1 MGLLDQEPEI
11 QFNPPEEN
19 VSEQEKKSVA
29 SEAVAIS
36 SEDLDSPEE
45 SYWDIVNSIS
55 SKMDVDTVKQQAVYE
70 DNEKD
75 KEVLDK
81 LITDTSLN
89 GVLSPEESASTV
101 VQYQAQKKDVGN
113 IDEASF
119 DRAVARRFTLD
130 DVKAE
135 EQAFSNYA
143 SRSIVDMSEKA
154 GLGDKFR
161 AYGGFM
167 LPDRTMDLTQF
178 LGGSDFMVISNFRTF
193 TNKFFKLSPK
203 EKVQMWPEIVE
214 KAKDSFDNDIDAA
227 VFLSTLL
234 TANPVGEAK
243 IDLAFDLFDVA
254 TFGIGSLLFRASKK
268 SGNLVMKANDLG
280 DPHSAA
286 AIFNKTI
293 DDPTGEMAQAF
304 NMSDA
309 ERAATVSPFEMQKF
323 LPGSVDGISSE
334 LSELIQT
341 GVTGVRDEVA
351 KVKGI
356 LNNWKDGKLLR
367 SEFLSDEAMEQA
379 VKDTAAR
386 GLQRQTELGEAAFGT
401 YGVKYDN
408 IRVGETSS
416 EGVEILYDVAGDTMI
431 RKEFFTIDNETGMFH
446 NVKGNPIASNLHSPL
461 QRFGENSFVVETATR
476 LQDQGSIVSNSL
488 ARAHALALKP
498 IKWSKKSLALVDDV
512 MRTGDDWSIEDGRV
526 FTPRELLEGT
536 ADGRTIPKLNDKE
549 ITAYF
554 SLRAVLDEAHDFVNF
569 MEYRKNTIAGLKTVN
584 VRSSFRDGTASK
596 EFNAKPMFTIDE
608 ALKIF
613 TKTTSNK
620 VQDHRVLTSKFD
632 SPKIYDPELNGGKGG
647 TRRINEEQLTEA
659 YEQSYRLSKLDDW
672 TELGEDGV
680 EYVLT
685 RNIDISDLPYN
696 QIRKR
701 EGYLPKFYEDAN
713 YFVYK
718 INKDGVK
725 LTDRIFD
732 NKTDANLYRS
742 SKQGTK
748 DGWNYVT
755 KADRE
760 LTSSEWETELTNS
773 YGGPF
778 RGARSTH
785 EILFG
790 IDGNIPKRLDAY
802 DSISRNLR
810 YISNIMPIND
820 WRASVQKMWMN
831 TAAQI
836 AETEGKQILADSNDF
851 WSDISGLAKHDPKRI
866 GLEDLRE
873 YLADQIRIPTRDERM
888 FDSLSRG
895 LAETMEKT
903 FLDSD
908 FNIPGLGKQNLRKS
922 VMNLRHTD
930 PFSMARTATFHP
942 LLGFFN
948 VSQLIVQA
956 QGASIALS
964 LDPLSAPRRIAEYMY
979 LRSIV
984 DVGSHDVRAQGAVRK
999 AMAKAAGIP
1008 EDEAIEIAEQFLK
1021 SGLSSSIKLS
1031 ADMGAALSA
1040 GTSSF
1045 KALKTIADKGLIF
1058 YREGELVTRGYSFLQ
1073 ARANWKVKNPGKKI
1087 DDKAMKNII
1096 DDTYRIMMNMSRAN
1110 RAEWQK
1116 GALSL
1121 PTQFT
1126 QVYWKFMGNLTG
1138 KKWSKGEKA
1147 KVLAM
1152 QLAIFGAAGVPGLTY
1167 IGNGVANLA
1176 GYEPGDVPDELRNTI
1191 SNGFEGFVTGLTGI
1205 DNDFSSRMAFMGNND
1220 TIVTKMFDA
1229 ETPISEAMFGAFG
1242 SVFGRTTDAIK
1253 KLSPLFANPFMDDST
1268 LDLNSLNTALSGI
1281 AKITSTWNNIQKVY
1295 AGVQMNRFL
1304 SSKGK
1309 YVASAGEMNPQTL
1322 VFKALGFEADIIA
1335 DHYKRKEFITSSKKR
1350 RKKASE
1356 DIISL
1361 YHAYLGNLESEDPE
1375 KLANNF
1381 KNMQKVILAMHGF
1394 HNEGED
1400 WKIIKKMVG
1409 ESITQSKDDR
1419 TKSIR
1424 DYIEEVWRAQDR
1436 SPIADTNNPLQRLD

>member
-1 MGLLDQEPEI
+1 MLLDQEPEI
-11 QFNPPEEN
+11 QYNPPEEN
-19 VSEQEKKSVA
+19 VSEQEKKNVA
-29 SEAVAIS
+29 TEAVAIV
-36 SEDLDSPEE
+36 SEDLESPEE
-45 SYWDIVNSIS
+45 SYWDIVNNIS
-55 SKMDVDTVKQQAVYE
+55 SKMDVDKVKQVAVQE
-70 DNEKD
+70 DNDKD
-75 KEVLDK
+75 KAVLDK
-81 LITDTSLN
+81 LILDTSLN
-89 GVLSPEESASTV
+89 GSLSPEAAAGSV
-101 VQYQAQKKDVGN
+101 LQYQGQKKNVDN
-113 IDEASF
+113 TDPASF

-135 EQAFSNYA
+135 EQAFSNFA
-143 SRSIVDMSEKA
+143 TRSVVEMSEKA

-178 LGGSDFMVISNFRTF
+178 LGSNDFTVISTFRTF

-203 EKVQMWPEIVE
+203 EKIQVWPEIVE
-214 KAKDSFDNDIDAA
+214 RARDKFDNDIDAA

-234 TANPVGEAK
+234 TTDPVREAK

-254 TFGIGSLLFRASKK
+254 TFGLGGLLFRASKK
-268 SGNLVMKANDLG
+268 SGNLVMKTKDLD
-280 DPHSAA
+280 DPSSSAV
-286 AIFNKTI
+286 IFNKTLT
-293 DDPTGEMAQAF
+293 DPTGEMAQAF
-304 NMSDA
+304 NMTDA
-309 ERAATVSPFEMQKF
+309 ERAATVSPFDMQKF
-323 LPGSVDGISSE
+323 LPGAVDGISPE

-341 GVTGVRDEVA
+341 GVVGVRDEVS
-351 KVKGI
+351 KVKGA
-356 LNNWKDGKLLR
+356 LDNWKDGKLLR
-367 SEFLSDEAMEQA
+367 SEFLSEEAMEQA
-379 VKDTAAR
+379 IEDTAAR
-386 GLQRQTELGEAAFGT
+386 GLQRQRELGEAAFGT
-401 YGVKYDN
+401 YGVKYEN
-408 IRVGETSS
+408 IRIGETSP
-416 EGVEILYDVAGDTMI
+416 EGVEVLYDVAGDTMI
-431 RKEFFTIDNETGMFH
+431 RKEFFTVDNETGMFH
-446 NVKGNPIASNLHSPL
+446 NVKGNPIASKLHSPL
-461 QRFGENSFVVETATR
+461 QRFGDNSFVVNIATR
-476 LQDQGSIVSNSL
+476 LQDQSSIISNSL
-488 ARAHALALKP
+488 ARAHTLAIKP
-498 IKWSKKSLALVDDV
+498 IKWSKESLAKVDDAL
-512 MRTGDDWSIEDGRV
+512 RTGDDWDIEDGKV

-536 ADGRTIPKLNDKE
+536 AEGRTIPKLNDKE
-549 ITAYF
+549 IASYF

-584 VRSSFRDGTASK
+584 VRASFRDGTASK
-596 EFNAKPMFTIDE
+596 EFNAKPMFNIDE

-613 TKTTSNK
+613 TKVSSQK
-620 VQDHRVLTSKFD
+620 VQDKRVQTSKFD
-632 SPKIYDPELNGGKGG
+632 SPKIYDPELNAGKGG
-647 TRRINEEQLTEA
+647 TRRVNKEQLTEA

-701 EGYLPKFYEDAN
+701 AGYLPKFYEDAN

-732 NKTDANLYRS
+732 NKIDADSYRANQ
-742 SKQGTK
+742 QGID

-760 LTSSEWETELTNS
+760 LTTSEWETELTNS

-778 RGARSTH
+778 RGARATH

-790 IDGNIPKRLDAY
+790 IEGNVPKRLDAY
-802 DSISRNLR
+802 DSISRNLK

-820 WRASVQKMWMN
+820 WRASVQRMWMN
-831 TAAQI
+831 TAAKI
-836 AETEGKQILADSNDF
+836 SETEGKNILADSNDF
-851 WSDISGLAKHDPKRI
+851 WSEISGLTKHDPKRI

-908 FNIPGLGKQNLRKS
+908 FTIPLLGKQNLRKS
-922 VMNLRHTD
+922 VMNLRHVD

-956 QGASIALS
+956 QGASIALA
-964 LDPLSAPRRIAEYMY
+964 LDPLSAPRRIAEYTY
-979 LRSIV
+979 LRAIV
-984 DVGSHDVRAQGAVRK
+984 DIGSHDLRAQNTVRK
-999 AMAKAAGIP
+999 AMAKFAGIP
-1008 EDEAIEIAEQFLK
+1008 EDEAIEIADQFLK

-1073 ARANWKVKNPGKKI
+1073 ARAAWKIKNPGKKI
-1087 DDKAMKNII
+1087 DDKDLKSII

-1116 GALSL
+1116 GAFSV

-1126 QVYWKFMGNLTG
+1126 QVYWKFIGNMTG

-1167 IGNGVANLA
+1167 VGNGIANLA
-1176 GYEPGDVPDELRNTI
+1176 GYEPGDIPDGFIDGLA
-1191 SNGFEGFVTGLTGI
+1191 SGFEGFVTGLTGI

-1220 TIVTKMFDA
+1220 TIVTKLFDA
-1229 ETPISEAMFGAFG
+1229 ETPMTEAMFGAFG

-1253 KLSPLFANPFMDDST
+1253 KLAPLFANPFMDDST
-1268 LDLNSLNTALSGI
+1268 MDLNSLNTALSGI

-1309 YVASAGEMNPQTL
+1309 YVASVGDMNPQTL

-1335 DHYKRKEFITSSKKR
+1335 DHYKRKEFVTSSKKR
-1350 RKKASE
+1350 RKKVAE
-1356 DIISL
+1356 EIVSL
-1361 YHAYLGNLESEDPE
+1361 FHSYLGNLESDNPE
-1375 KLANNF
+1375 ELANNF
-1381 KNMQKVILAMHGF
+1381 RNMRKVILAMNGF
-1394 HNEGED
+1394 HDEGED
-1400 WKIIKKMVG
+1400 WKIINKMVG
-1409 ESITQSKDDR
+1409 EKITQSKDDK
-1419 TKSIR
+1419 TQTTR

-1436 SPIADTNNPLQRLD
+1436 IPVIGDTTNPLQRLD